1 MSRASGVV
9 FAAFVATSLLMCSGV
24 VTAQEGA
31 PTDASSARAQARTGE
46 QEFMEYCAQCHG
58 TDATGN
64 GPVAAELRHKPA
76 NLTLLAKK
84 HRGIF
89 PRKAVHDFI
98 VGTKSMAS
106 HGTREMPVW
115 GYAFLFRQG
124 AMGGP
129 FVPISTPDEVDARI
143 DRLVAYIR
151 SIQQK

>member
-1 MSRASGVV
+1 MFSA
-9 FAAFVATSLLMCSGV
+9 V
-24 VTAQEGA
+24 VTAQEGSPA
-31 PTDASSARAQARTGE
+31 DASSVSAQVRTGE

-64 GPVAAELRHKPA
+64 GPVAAELRHRPT

-98 VGTKSMAS
+98 VGTKNMAS

>member
-1 MSRASGVV
+1 M
-9 FAAFVATSLLMCSGV
+9 
-24 VTAQEGA
+24 
-31 PTDASSARAQARTGE
+31 
-46 QEFMEYCAQCHG
+46 
-58 TDATGN
+58 
-64 GPVAAELRHKPA
+64 
-76 NLTLLAKK
+76 
-84 HRGIF
+84 
-89 PRKAVHDFI
+89 HDFI
-98 VGTKSMAS
+98 VGTKNMPS